1 MLSDFTVFVL
11 NIIGTV
17 SFAISGALVSIKARL
32 DLFGVVFLGIITAFG
47 GGIMRDILLGF
58 EIPNIFYQSYLV
70 IIALVTSVAVF
81 IILYINRNN
90 LVKLDKKISYF
101 NNFFDAIGLGAFTV
115 MGTEI
120 AFTSGVYE
128 NVLLSVTLGF
138 LTAVGGGII
147 RDVLANTAPF
157 VLKKHVYA
165 LVSILG
171 AFIYYY
177 MRIAGLSV
185 TLASSVVIGLVFA
198 LRLFAT
204 RYEWTLPKIKY
215 DKQI

>member
-1 MLSDFTVFVL
+1 MLSDFTVFIL

-81 IILYINRNN
+81 VILYINRNN

-185 TLASSVVIGLVFA
+185 TLASSVVIGLVFT